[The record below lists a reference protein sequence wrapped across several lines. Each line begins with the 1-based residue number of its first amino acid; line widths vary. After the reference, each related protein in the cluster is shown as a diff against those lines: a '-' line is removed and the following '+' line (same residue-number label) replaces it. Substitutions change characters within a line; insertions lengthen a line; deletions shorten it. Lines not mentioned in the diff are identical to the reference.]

1 MNIEKIKEIISG
13 QLICESKDKAFI
25 IEHAFASDLMS
36 DVLALDNEVNNV
48 ALVTGLIN
56 TQTIRTAE
64 MADIKLII
72 VCRNKVIS
80 HDMRDLAQDNDITV
94 IECPY
99 SMFKTSA
106 LLYNSG
112 IQAIY

>member
-1 MNIEKIKEIISG
+1 MRTIDIQKILDG
-13 QLICESKDKAFI
+13 QLICQSSDHEAK

-36 DVLALDNEVNNV
+36 DVLALDNEVSNI
-48 ALVTGLIN
+48 ALITGLIN

-80 HDMRDLAQDNDITV
+80 NDMKELAKQNDIAI

-99 SMFKTSA
+99 TMFKTSA
-106 LLYNSG
+106 LLFNSG